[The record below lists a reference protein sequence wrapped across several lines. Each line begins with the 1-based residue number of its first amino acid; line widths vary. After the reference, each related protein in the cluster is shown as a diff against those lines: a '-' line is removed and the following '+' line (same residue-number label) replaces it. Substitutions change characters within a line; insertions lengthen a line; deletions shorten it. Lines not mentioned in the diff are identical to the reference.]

1 MATLSPLRSWLPD
14 RHDRSAYLQVT
25 GHPAQRV
32 VTVSH
37 WHDRVCLA
45 STVVDVDDI
54 PELVSILT
62 GTLAEMARAA
72 GPQPDSRPLATIALE
87 RLRARWRRPRGEI
100 IQLFKAAGRA
110 SDTER
115 TP

>member
-14 RHDRSAYLQVT
+14 RHDRAAYLQVT

-37 WHDRVCLA
+37 WQDRVCLA
-45 STVVDVDDI
+45 STVVDADDI

-62 GTLAEMARAA
+62 GTLAEIARAG
-72 GPQPDSRPLATIALE
+72 GPPRDSRPLAAIALE
-87 RLRARWRRPRGEI
+87 RLRARWRRPRAEVI
-100 IQLFKAAGRA
+100 PLFKAAGRT